1 MKAQKQNIFSLAVL
15 FLKGLCIGA
24 VELVPGVS
32 GGTIAFVSGVY
43 EELLT
48 SIKSLNLTACK
59 LFFCGRWKA
68 LWQAINGT
76 FLLFLVGGM
85 AISVFSLSEYIPKL
99 IHAYPIAIWSF
110 FMGLILA
117 SAVYILKDVQ
127 WGKQVLRNSLLILVG
142 IAAGFTICR
151 LTPMET
157 PTAYWFIFL
166 SGAIA
171 ICALLLPGVSGSFM
185 LLLLGK
191 YAFILD
197 AVANMKIWILL
208 AFASGA
214 IVGMLSFS
222 NLLSWLLRK
231 HYTVTVCLL
240 AGCMLGA
247 LEKIWPWK
255 ETLSTGLQRNIMPLQ
270 YEQLT
275 GLPSQWG
282 VALLGMGLGISIMAV
297 VTLVELRM
305 RKK

>member
-1 MKAQKQNIFSLAVL
+1 MKTQRRNIFSWFVL
-15 FLKGLCIGA
+15 FLKGLCIGI

-43 EELLT
+43 EELLG
-48 SIKSLNLTACK
+48 SIKSLNWTACK
-59 LFFCGRWKA
+59 LFFSGRWKA

-99 IHAYPIAIWSF
+99 IHSYPIAIWSF

-127 WGKQVLRNSLLILVG
+127 WTRAWRNILLFLVG
-142 IAAGFTICR
+142 LAIGFAICR

-157 PTAYWFIFL
+157 PTAYWFIFF

-197 AVANMKIWILL
+197 AVANLKVWILL

-214 IVGMLSFS
+214 VVGLLSFS
-222 NLLSWLLRK
+222 RLLSWLLRK
-231 HYTVTVCLL
+231 HYTVTVCIL
-240 AGCMLGA
+240 AGCMVGA

-255 ETLSTGLQRNIMPLQ
+255 ETISDALQRNVLPLQ
-270 YEQLT
+270 YEQLS
-275 GLPSQWG
+275 GNPSQWG
-282 VALLGMGLGISIMAV
+282 LALAAMVVGIGIMAV
-297 VTLVELRM
+297 VTLIELQM

>member
-1 MKAQKQNIFSLAVL
+1 MKKQRRNIFSLTVL
-15 FLKGLCIGA
+15 FLKGLCIGL

-43 EELLT
+43 EELL
-48 SIKSLNLTACK
+48 SAIKSLNLSSCK
-59 LFFCGRWKA
+59 LLFSGRWKA
-68 LWQAINGT
+68 LWQAIHGT

-99 IHAYPIAIWSF
+99 IHSYPIAIWSF

-127 WGKQVLRNSLLILVG
+127 WTRAWRNILLFLVG
-142 IAAGFTICR
+142 LAIGFAICR

-197 AVANMKIWILL
+197 AVANLKIWILL

-222 NLLSWLLRK
+222 RLLSWLLRK
-231 HYTVTVCLL
+231 HYTVTVCIL
-240 AGCMLGA
+240 AGCMVGA

-255 ETLSTGLQRNIMPLQ
+255 ETISDVLQRNVLPLQ
-270 YEQLT
+270 YEQLS
-275 GLPSQWG
+275 GQPSQWG
-282 VALLGMGLGISIMAV
+282 LALAAMVVGIGIMAV
-297 VTLVELRM
+297 VTLIELQM

>member
-1 MKAQKQNIFSLAVL
+1 MKEQRRNIFSLVVL
-15 FLKGLCIGA
+15 FLKGLCIGL

-43 EELLT
+43 EELL
-48 SIKSLNLTACK
+48 SAIKSLNLSSCK
-59 LFFCGRWKA
+59 LLFSGRWKA
-68 LWQAINGT
+68 LWQAIHGT

-85 AISVFSLSEYIPKL
+85 AVSVFSLSEYIPKL
-99 IHAYPIAIWSF
+99 IHSYPIAIWAF

-127 WGKQVLRNSLLILVG
+127 WNKQVLRNSLLILVG
-142 IAAGFTICR
+142 LAVGFAICR

-197 AVANMKIWILL
+197 AVANLKIWILL

-222 NLLSWLLRK
+222 RLLSWLLRK
-231 HYTVTVCLL
+231 HYTVTVCIL
-240 AGCMLGA
+240 AGCMVGA

-255 ETLSTGLQRNIMPLQ
+255 ESISDVMQRNVLPLQ
-270 YEQLT
+270 YEQLS
-275 GLPSQWG
+275 GNPSQWG
-282 VALLGMGLGISIMAV
+282 TALLAMGLGISIMAV
-297 VTLVELRM
+297 VTLIELRM

>member
-1 MKAQKQNIFSLAVL
+1 MKTQRRNIFSWFVL
-15 FLKGLCIGA
+15 FLKGLCIGI

-43 EELLT
+43 EELLG
-48 SIKSLNLTACK
+48 SIKSLNWTACK
-59 LFFCGRWKA
+59 LLFSGRWKA

-99 IHAYPIAIWSF
+99 IHSYPIAIWSF

-127 WGKQVLRNSLLILVG
+127 WTRAWRNILLFLVG
-142 IAAGFTICR
+142 LAIGFAICR

-157 PTAYWFIFL
+157 PSAYWFIFF

-197 AVANMKIWILL
+197 AVANLKVWILL

-214 IVGMLSFS
+214 VVGLLSFS
-222 NLLSWLLRK
+222 RLLSWLLRK
-231 HYTVTVCLL
+231 HYTVTVCIL
-240 AGCMLGA
+240 AGCMVGA

-255 ETLSTGLQRNIMPLQ
+255 ETISDALQRNVLPLQ
-270 YEQLT
+270 YEQLS
-275 GLPSQWG
+275 GNPSQWG
-282 VALLGMGLGISIMAV
+282 LALAAMVVGIGIMAV
-297 VTLVELRM
+297 VTLIELRM

>member
-1 MKAQKQNIFSLAVL
+1 VKKQRRNIFSLTVL
-15 FLKGLCIGA
+15 FLKGLCIGL

-43 EELLT
+43 EELL
-48 SIKSLNLTACK
+48 SAIKSLNLSSCK
-59 LFFCGRWKA
+59 LLFSGRWKA
-68 LWQAINGT
+68 LWQAIHGT

-99 IHAYPIAIWSF
+99 IHSYPIAIWSF

-127 WGKQVLRNSLLILVG
+127 WTRAWRNILLFLVG
-142 IAAGFTICR
+142 LAIGFAICR

-197 AVANMKIWILL
+197 AVANLKIWILL

-222 NLLSWLLRK
+222 RLLSWLLRK
-231 HYTVTVCLL
+231 HYTVTVCIL
-240 AGCMLGA
+240 AGCMVGA

-255 ETLSTGLQRNIMPLQ
+255 ETISDVLQRNVLPLQ
-270 YEQLT
+270 YEQLS
-275 GLPSQWG
+275 GQPSQWG
-282 VALLGMGLGISIMAV
+282 LALAAMVVGIGIMAV
-297 VTLVELRM
+297 VTLIELQM